1 MEKISEEELHKLLK
15 TGVRIREKEINLSN
29 IDLENINLARFE
41 NCNFTSPRT
50 LFNKS
55 TFYENETIIKKTNI
69 YFNSCSFN
77 DLLIH
82 EISDLENLFF
92 SQIKSAKSILIHHS
106 NIELFVFN
114 KNDNINYNIEL
125 VSCVFEKHF
134 NFTENTFVKY
144 GKFQL
149 LKNTFHE
156 VAFISKNTFTY
167 LVMWEQKFLSQL
179 HFENKYNKGLNSDIS
194 SSEFKKTIISVSE
207 FSNFTFK
214 NCLFFEEFYFENCE
228 NLAYSEVKF
237 EDCRFDKISNF
248 DNSKLNKMEIL
259 RSKFHEKASFEN
271 FETNYFKM
279 HQVTFAEAAYFDDLN
294 KNNNK
299 AIENWDRKTLRAI
312 KRELQRTENR
322 IDFNRFRAFELA
334 AHYEELDWKW
344 KSGFID
350 KSILFATKISTD
362 FGNSWRKALRF
373 TVIGG
378 FAIYLFLYIIENR
391 NVSIDIFNG
400 DNWARL
406 FSGFFRFLLVTDFYN
421 PLETDRIYLTNP
433 LSWLILI
440 FGKIVIAFGIYE
452 MIQSFRKFKA

>member
-15 TGVRIREKEINLSN
+15 TEVRIREKEINLSN

-134 NFTENTFVKY
+134 NFTENTFIKY

-228 NLAYSEVKF
+228 NLAHSEVRF
-237 EDCRFDKISNF
+237 EDCCFDKISNF

-271 FETNYFKM
+271 LETNYFKI

-294 KNNNK
+294 KDNNDV
-299 AIENWDRKTLRAI
+299 IENWDRKTLRAI
-312 KRELQRTENR
+312 KRELINTHNQ
-322 IDFNRFRAFELA
+322 IDYLRFKAYELNAYKKEVNLNKLNWKDSLILYFNEDSNYFG
-334 AHYEELDWKW
+334 LDWTK
-344 KSGFID
+344 GIRFIFQW
-350 KSILFATKISTD
+350 SFIL
-362 FGNSWRKALRF
+362 
-373 TVIGG
+373 
-378 FAIYLFLYIIENR
+378 YLFYIISYSACINNLSYIPKTE
-391 NVSIDIFNG
+391 D
-400 DNWARL
+400 
-406 FSGFFRFLLVTDFYN
+406 FLVN
-421 PLETDRIYLTNP
+421 YLKFTNP
-433 LSWLILI
+433 LSFLKTPLENSENYFFPLLFLSVSKI
-440 FGKIVIAFGIYE
+440 FVSYGIYQT
-452 MIQSFRKFKA
+452 IQAFRKFGVNGG